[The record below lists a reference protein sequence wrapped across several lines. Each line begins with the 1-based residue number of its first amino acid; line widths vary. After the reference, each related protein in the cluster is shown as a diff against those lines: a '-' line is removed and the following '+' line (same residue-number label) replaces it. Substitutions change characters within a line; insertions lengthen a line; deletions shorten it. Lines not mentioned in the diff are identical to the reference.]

1 MVLYVLAIALTLQL
15 LATYYPPPSKDAKAT
30 NRTLMSKRVAILEQ
44 ELGINRSADAGGS
57 DAGAANAPGAVLAPP
72 TTSGVGGRLA
82 AKLEVEKLEAEL
94 KQRRQQSQSIAEA
107 SAKARSLASLPPT
120 AAAALP
126 DALASLEE
134 RLRAVEAALVLATAS
149 RKLEIVPHESGNHGG
164 DGNGAPVLSHA
175 DSESGTASS
184 APGGPAHD

>member
-15 LATYYPPPSKDAKAT
+15 LATFYPPPSKDAKST

-44 ELGINRSADAGGS
+44 ELGINRSAGAGGS
-57 DAGAANAPGAVLAPP
+57 DADATQAPGAVLAPP

-94 KQRRQQSQSIAEA
+94 KQRRQQSQSVVEA
-107 SAKARSLASLPPT
+107 SVKARSLASLQPT

-134 RLRAVEAALVLATAS
+134 RLRAVEEALATTP
-149 RKLEIVPHESGNHGG
+149 RNPEIAPHESGNRGG
-164 DGNGAPVLSHA
+164 DDNEAPVLIRA
-175 DSESGTASS
+175 DSESVTASG
-184 APGGPAHD
+184 APDRPAHD